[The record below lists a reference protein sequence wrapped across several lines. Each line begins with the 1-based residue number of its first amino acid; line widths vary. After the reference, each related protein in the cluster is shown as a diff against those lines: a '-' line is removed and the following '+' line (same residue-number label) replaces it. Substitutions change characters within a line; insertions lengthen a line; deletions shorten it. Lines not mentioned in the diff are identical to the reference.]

1 MLAGSIAQSPCRA
14 SCPADCRESTHGHA
28 SHRHPPSP
36 LSAGLHRK
44 DRRRAQAHHPCL
56 LRTAE
61 ELEAEPGHR
70 GDGQGRHRGVGA
82 VGFDAQRVARRR
94 RLVADIRPRGQRG
107 RREDAARLQGPL
119 RPFRGAGAARRRRQ
133 PARDR
138 IRLRQARRRRHRADD
153 ELHGQVSRR
162 RSLRAGVRRA
172 QPAQGRG
179 LFPPDRG
186 ELRLQRHPEH
196 PAADDRIPVRHHPR
210 DRQPAVRRHVPPLP
224 QHQMDLLAW
233 RRRARHD
240 RQPARRASPRT
251 APS

>member
-1 MLAGSIAQSPCRA
+1 MLAGRDCSIPSRH
-14 SCPADCRESTHGHA
+14 PAPQNCRESTHGPA
-28 SHRHPPSP
+28 PHRHPPPP
-36 LSAGLHRK
+36 LSAGLYRE

-56 LRTAE
+56 LRAAE
-61 ELEAEPGHR
+61 ELASEPGHR

-82 VGFDAQRVARRR
+82 VGVDAERLAGRCRGVAH
-94 RLVADIRPRGQRG
+94 VRPRGQRG
-107 RREDAARLQGPL
+107 RRQDAAGPQGPV
-119 RPFRGAGAARRRRQ
+119 RPFRGAAAARRRRQ

-138 IRLRQARRRRHRADD
+138 IRLRHARRRRHRADH

-162 RSLRAGVRRA
+162 RGLRAGVRRA

-196 PAADDRIPVRHHPR
+196 PAADRSSFRSTP
-210 DRQPAVRRHVPPLP
+210 
-224 QHQMDLLAW
+224 
-233 RRRARHD
+233 
-240 RQPARRASPRT
+240 PARSSACCSAARCTAAPTSSGSSPMAAARSAWSRTASRAWPRT